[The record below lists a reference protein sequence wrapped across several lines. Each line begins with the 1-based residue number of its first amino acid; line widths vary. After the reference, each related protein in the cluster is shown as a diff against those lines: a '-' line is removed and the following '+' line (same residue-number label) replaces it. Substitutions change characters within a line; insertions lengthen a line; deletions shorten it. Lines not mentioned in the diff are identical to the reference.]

1 MLEDGIIIII
11 IINQYKNSRVKKIE
25 QYKKIDLIGKKTKEW
40 WNCKKNKLPKPSKK
54 NLKNRNQIWYMK
66 ISIADEIEKNS

>member
-1 MLEDGIIIII
+1 
-11 IINQYKNSRVKKIE
+11 
-25 QYKKIDLIGKKTKEW
+25 LIGKKTKEW

>member
-40 WNCKKNKLPKPSKK
+40 WNCKKKQIAKTIQKK
-54 NLKNRNQIWYMK
+54 I
-66 ISIADEIEKNS
+66 

>member
-25 QYKKIDLIGKKTKEW
+25 QYKKIDLIGKKTKE
-40 WNCKKNKLPKPSKK
+40 
-54 NLKNRNQIWYMK
+54 
-66 ISIADEIEKNS
+66 